1 MQLPYGLG
9 AEDVLQTL
17 FSLSRRVVEA
27 IVTFNDIDRLV
38 YGYQKQR
45 RLWCDLGA
53 VRQLPRQRKLPS
65 RPTKTARGLSVCS
78 APQVLAPA
86 GFLVLL

>member
-1 MQLPYGLG
+1 MPYGLG

-27 IVTFNDIDRLV
+27 IVTLDDIDGLV

-45 RLWCDLGA
+45 RLWCAGGRRA
-53 VRQLPRQRKLPS
+53 TIATQRRFTPS
-65 RPTKTARGLSVCS
+65 
-78 APQVLAPA
+78 
-86 GFLVLL
+86 